1 MSAISLAAGGLANAV
16 GPLSATAI
24 SVIVGTVL
32 IMTVIGKGKKRLA
45 AGTAQLI
52 GVFGELAFLRADGP
66 FHDIGQ
72 AFTSVDEA
80 LATEPSI
87 GSIGMT
93 GVVLL
98 FLVLAALA
106 KFAPPM
112 AVIMGLLLGAAM
124 DSAQGSIWHFVV
136 TVFMLPLG
144 LLKGA

>member
-1 MSAISLAAGGLANAV
+1 MPEIPLAAGGLANAV

-32 IMTVIGKGKKRLA
+32 IMTVIGKGKKKLA
-45 AGTAQLI
+45 AGTAQMI

-72 AFTSVDEA
+72 AAASVDQS
-80 LATEPSI
+80 LAAEPSI

-93 GVVLL
+93 GVTLL
-98 FLVLAALA
+98 LLVLAALA

-112 AVIMGLLLGAAM
+112 SVIIGLLLGAAM

-136 TVFMLPLG
+136 TVLTLPLG
-144 LLKGA
+144 LVQGA